1 MLLLDVYCNALHVA
15 IIQGGL
21 PVNKSKAFLSG
32 LCYTTV
38 LVQSHDSGLTAD
50 WEVGTFCT

>member
-1 MLLLDVYCNALHVA
+1 MLLFDGYGNTLHVA

-21 PVNKSKAFLSG
+21 PVNKSKEFLSG
-32 LCYTTV
+32 LCYTAV
-38 LVQSHDSGLTAD
+38 LVQGHDSGLTAD

>member
-1 MLLLDVYCNALHVA
+1 MLFFDGYGNTLHVA

-21 PVNKSKAFLSG
+21 PVNKSKALFSSM
-32 LCYTTV
+32 CYTGV
-38 LVQSHDSGLTAD
+38 LCQRYDSGLTAK